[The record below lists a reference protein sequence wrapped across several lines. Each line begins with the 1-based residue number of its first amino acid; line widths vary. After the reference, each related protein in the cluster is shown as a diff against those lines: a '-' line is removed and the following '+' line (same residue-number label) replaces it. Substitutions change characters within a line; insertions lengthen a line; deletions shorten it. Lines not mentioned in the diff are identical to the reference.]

1 MINDQNRD
9 GDADDDD
16 DDDDTSTSKS
26 DFKRLI
32 VAELSTGMNCAQVLS
47 KKGRIS

>member
-9 GDADDDD
+9 GDADDD

>member
-9 GDADDDD
+9 GDADD

>member
-9 GDADDDD
+9 GDAD